1 MERFRSNDRL
11 LHPSFIHHNHAI
23 SGRFQGGF
31 GAVSGQFQCSFSVVS
46 GRFQGGFRAVSG
58 QYLGYSGVNPV
69 QFQISARHTQL
80 VPHIDTL
87 EIDNQSRLSA
97 IPVRSDLSYS
107 FEIAGAFSTGR
118 ETTPV

>member
-1 MERFRSNDRL
+1 M
-11 LHPSFIHHNHAI
+11 
-23 SGRFQGGF
+23 
-31 GAVSGQFQCSFSVVS
+31 QFQS
-46 GRFQGGFRAVSG
+46 
-58 QYLGYSGVNPV
+58 
-69 QFQISARHTQL
+69 SARHTQL

>member
-1 MERFRSNDRL
+1 MTVCFIRHSSIIIMRFQGVSR
-11 LHPSFIHHNHAI
+11 AV
-23 SGRFQGGF
+23 SGRFRG
-31 GAVSGQFQCSFSVVS
+31 SFSVVS

-69 QFQISARHTQL
+69 QFQSSARHTQL